1 MTRRCG
7 FLGRPEVRDE
17 RPRPPVWVRRRVS
30 SDECP
35 KSLITGRSMAW
46 MELFW
51 FWKTFGGVDLMS
63 LAARDVDALI
73 VLETEWRKEAHD
85 VG

>member
-1 MTRRCG
+1 
-7 FLGRPEVRDE
+7 
-17 RPRPPVWVRRRVS
+17 
-30 SDECP
+30 
-35 KSLITGRSMAW
+35 